1 MTSVLTPVQ
10 FKQPQFGQTAGAE
23 VPESLAVQKEDTKE
37 YLADM
42 LRELSA
48 IAQWAHLSRAQA
60 YIEAAL
66 HEIESKEED
75 A

>member
-10 FKQPQFGQTAGAE
+10 FVQPPYGQAAKG
-23 VPESLAVQKEDTKE
+23 PESLAVQREDTKE

-48 IAQWAHLSRAQA
+48 IAQWAELSRAQA

-66 HEIESKEED
+66 HEIE

>member
-1 MTSVLTPVQ
+1 MTSVISPVL
-10 FKQPQFGQTAGAE
+10 FGQPLHPAAE
-23 VPESLAVQKEDTKE
+23 APEGLAVHKEDTRE

-42 LRELSA
+42 LREMSA
-48 IAQWAHLSRAQA
+48 IAQWAGLNRAQA

-66 HEIESKEED
+66 HEIESQEEN

>member
-10 FKQPQFGQTAGAE
+10 LEQPPYGQAAGAE
-23 VPESLAVQKEDTKE
+23 GPESLAVQKEDTKE

-48 IAQWAHLSRAQA
+48 IAQWAQLSRAQA

-66 HEIESKEED
+66 HEIESQED

>member
-1 MTSVLTPVQ
+1 MTSVLTPVL
-10 FKQPQFGQTAGAE
+10 FPQPPHGQPGGGEDPETA
-23 VPESLAVQKEDTKE
+23 AVQKEDTKE

-48 IAQWAHLSRAQA
+48 IAQWAQLSRAQS
-60 YIEAAL
+60 YIDAAL
-66 HEIESKEED
+66 REIESQEAD

>member
-10 FKQPQFGQTAGAE
+10 FEQPPYGQAGSAKG
-23 VPESLAVQKEDTKE
+23 PESLVVQREDTKE

-48 IAQWAHLSRAQA
+48 IAQWAELSRAQA

-66 HEIESKEED
+66 HEIES
-75 A
+75 

>member
-1 MTSVLTPVQ
+1 MTSALTTVQ
-10 FKQPQFGQTAGAE
+10 FEQPPYGQAAGTE
-23 VPESLAVQKEDTKE
+23 IPESVAVQKEDTKE

-48 IAQWAHLSRAQA
+48 IAQWAGLSRAGG

-66 HEIESKEED
+66 HEVESED
-75 A
+75 VDA

>member
-1 MTSVLTPVQ
+1 MTSVLTPVLFQ
-10 FKQPQFGQTAGAE
+10 QPSHGQPGSAE
-23 VPESLAVQKEDTKE
+23 DLETVPVQKEDTKE

-48 IAQWAHLSRAQA
+48 IAQWAQLGRAQS
-60 YIEAAL
+60 YIDAAL
-66 HEIESKEED
+66 REIESQETD